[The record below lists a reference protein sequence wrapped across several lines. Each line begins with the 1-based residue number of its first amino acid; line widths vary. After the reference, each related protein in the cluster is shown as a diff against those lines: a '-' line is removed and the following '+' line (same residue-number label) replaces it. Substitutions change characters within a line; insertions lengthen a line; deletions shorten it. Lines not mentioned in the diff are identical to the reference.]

1 MASIAKPGLE
11 DGRRTNGSPK
21 LKGRVVENAKDTLCR
36 NVTIYGRC
44 RYEDKGVQLDRL
56 RSLARQQTSPAQP
69 DPNSQTLPLKATM
82 DSSCLASSSSG
93 AGVKQKRL
101 NVESPSFTPSTTPN
115 NGTAPTSAVTA
126 KKPATLSP
134 KAAGAAPFLPK
145 GSLSRANSGI
155 SQLRQETGT
164 PEWGLTDVPDF
175 VPQRFDTV
183 VCCLFQFQLIIGTG
197 PFTKVLIAQDSMQAT
212 NNGVLATGNAYDPFV
227 STTTPLA
234 TAGAVVTHP
243 LQPNPYA
250 HDHTGIGPTSY
261 FTAQSTFQQ
270 PAQYHLYAPI
280 GPHNQNILGYQRNV
294 HDLFIPNDF
303 REELQKKAAATL
315 QTLPSTFINCYIL
328 FRVCFT
334 DCWLDSQLPTQIDH
348 FHSLVPLDVTH
359 QKNATIF
366 GYPSWVYKAQSSK
379 DGNYYVLRRLEE
391 ESKANFFK
399 RLPVNKRKG
408 NQMRAGMEKGHL
420 CQRGDG
426 ARCLYQPQLPGQ
438 LPDLRDGLPPA
449 VQDAGRAAPGKPHA
463 VPEPAREHACNRACA
478 LGAIHSAGLAARVI
492 DASKILLTGKN
503 RIRLNACA
511 ILDVV
516 QHDTQ
521 RSIADLQSNDMVSF
535 GQLILTLG
543 ASSLAHNPT
552 KALEHFSRAYSAQ
565 LYNSVLWLLGAGPSK
580 EPQGQLQPANQSQ
593 NPNANANPN
602 ANQGS
607 DRTIDVFITGISTQ
621 LISTFDS
628 SLHVDDELTHD
639 LSRELENARLVRLLT
654 KLNFITERPE
664 YDHDRHWSEN
674 GERYFLKLFRD
685 YVFHQVDSQNAP
697 VVDLGHVLTCLNK
710 LDAGSEEKVTL
721 ISRDEQS
728 CFVVSYKELK
738 KGVEMSFQALM
749 KRREEWVDGWM
760 AVGIWQL
767 FVLYISDP
775 PGTDLAFDSASAYI
789 KNESTTYQYH

>member
-21 LKGRVVENAKDTLCR
+21 LKGRENAKDTLCR

-44 RYEDKGVQLDRL
+44 RYEDKGCAFNHDPQKVN
-56 RSLARQQTSPAQP
+56 AAQHE
-69 DPNSQTLPLKATM
+69 
-82 DSSCLASSSSG
+82 SG

-115 NGTAPTSAVTA
+115 NGTAPTTAITA

-183 VCCLFQFQLIIGTG
+183 
-197 PFTKVLIAQDSMQAT
+197 DSIQAT
-212 NNGVLATGNAYDPFV
+212 SNGVLAAGNAYDPFV
-227 STTTPLA
+227 STTTPLG

-315 QTLPSTFINCYIL
+315 QTLPN
-328 FRVCFT
+328 
-334 DCWLDSQLPTQIDH
+334 SQLPTQIDH

-379 DGNYYVLRRLEE
+379 DGNYYVLRRLEGFRLTNE
-391 ESKANFFK
+391 KAIRCVQAWKRVISASVVTVHDAFTNRSFQDSSLIFVTDYHPLSKTLAEQHLESPTRYQNRHASTHVTE
-399 RLPVNKRKG
+399 PVLWG
-408 NQMRAGMEKGHL
+408 YVTQIAS
-420 CQRGDG
+420 
-426 ARCLYQPQLPGQ
+426 
-438 LPDLRDGLPPA
+438 
-449 VQDAGRAAPGKPHA
+449 
-463 VPEPAREHACNRACA
+463 A
-478 LGAIHSAGLAARVI
+478 LKAIHSAGLAARVI

-580 EPQGQLQPANQSQ
+580 EPQGQPQPANASQ
-593 NPNANANPN
+593 NPNANANASANQN
-602 ANQGS
+602 ANQVS

-749 KRREEWVDGWM
+749 KRR
-760 AVGIWQL
+760 
-767 FVLYISDP
+767 
-775 PGTDLAFDSASAYI
+775 
-789 KNESTTYQYH
+789 